1 MLFTLN
7 QNQNIM
13 KIRPLIFAILMVG
26 ICACAVQKP
35 INFFEISV
43 PEEGGISFVKYT
55 NENDDVLG
63 PVVIRQLE
71 QIKWYAPSLISISP
85 GGDQLAFLARKNN
98 TDNIYLKNT
107 RGGGSTIQR
116 TFRNNV
122 SDMSYS
128 PSGDRIVFTDQM
140 DGNTNVYMIN
150 ATQGAAVQ
158 QITTTPSNELGP
170 VFSPDGKEIFF
181 TKTETSYTNN
191 IPFTRY
197 YVWSYGVGTSLL
209 TQYTEGF
216 TPSVAPDGENLI
228 VTRNSKDAQ
237 ARGEIW
243 MINLKTGQSTLIL
256 ADKDKGFSSPQVS
269 PDGETIVLVGETPK
283 TPNRRK
289 NLDIYT
295 IKTDGTQL
303 TQITFHPGDDVS
315 PVWSPDGQYIYF
327 ISQRGNEKGEWNIW
341 KMNVR

>member
-1 MLFTLN
+1 
-7 QNQNIM
+7 M
-13 KIRPLIFAILMVG
+13 KLKALIFTIITAGL
-26 ICACAVQKP
+26 CACAVQKQT
-35 INFFEISV
+35 NFFEISV

-63 PVVIRQLE
+63 PVVLRQTDQIR
-71 QIKWYAPSLISISP
+71 WYAPSLISVSP
-85 GGDQLAFLARKNN
+85 SGEQLAFLARKNN
-98 TDNIYLKNT
+98 TDNIFLKNT
-107 RGGGSTIQR
+107 KGGGSTIQR

-128 PSGDRIVFTDQM
+128 PSGERIVFTDEM

-150 ATQGAAVQ
+150 ATQGSAIQ
-158 QITTTPSNELGP
+158 QITSTPSNELGP
-170 VFSPDGKEIFF
+170 AFSPNGNEIFF
-181 TKTETSYTNN
+181 TKAEVSYSNN
-191 IPFTRY
+191 IPITRY
-197 YVWSYGVGTSLL
+197 YVWSYSTESSLL

-228 VTRNSKDAQ
+228 VTRNSKDIQ

-269 PDGETIVLVGETPK
+269 PDGETIVLVGESPK
-283 TPNRRK
+283 TINRRK

-295 IKTDGTQL
+295 IKTDGTKF

-315 PVWSPDGQYIYF
+315 PVWSPDGNFLYF
-327 ISQRGNEKGEWNIW
+327 ISQRGNEKGEWNVW